1 MAEDKQRVEVSPAVQ
16 EEPGTPE
23 EKRLEHYIGSEIRR
37 TRKRHGLTVAGMAQQ
52 AGLSQGMLSKIE
64 NGQVAPS
71 LSTLSALAEAMN
83 VPISAFFAPFEQSRD
98 VTYVPKD
105 QGLDIDRRGTRA
117 GHLYKLL
124 GHGVRG
130 EVGVEPYLI
139 TLTEE
144 SEPYDQFRHEGV
156 EFLYMLSGEV
166 IYRHG
171 DRSFHLKPGDS
182 LFFDAIV
189 MHGPMELVS
198 LPAIY
203 LSVISYPRGENA

>member
-1 MAEDKQRVEVSPAVQ
+1 MEDEKQPVRVSAAVQ
-16 EEPGTPE
+16 DEAGTTEER
-23 EKRLEHYIGSEIRR
+23 RLEHYIGSEIRR
-37 TRKRHGLTVAGMAQQ
+37 LRKRHGLTVAEMAQQ

-83 VPISAFFAPFEQSRD
+83 VPISAFFTPFEQSRD
-98 VTYVPKD
+98 VTYVPKG

-171 DRSFHLKPGDS
+171 DRSFHMKPGDS

-189 MHGPMELVS
+189 MHGPMELVK
-198 LPAIY
+198 LPAVY
-203 LSVISYPRGENA
+203 LSVISYPRGEDA